1 MNWEN
6 RRSPDN
12 KFKTALMI
20 SVFITIVSV
29 YSIRSGN
36 ADGRISF
43 DLHPDGLN

>member
-29 YSIRSGN
+29 AVMLMAGYLLTYIRTG
-36 ADGRISF
+36 
-43 DLHPDGLN
+43 